1 MLISKP
7 KFKLAFISF
16 NASKNFT
23 KWKYKTEPSIY
34 ACLSQLND
42 SPTCVLAGVSIHDR
56 GFGFVQFAK
65 SEDAQKAKDGERGTK
80 LNGQVLGWHLTWL

>member
-1 MLISKP
+1 
-7 KFKLAFISF
+7 
-16 NASKNFT
+16 
-23 KWKYKTEPSIY
+23 
-34 ACLSQLND
+34 LND

-80 LNGQVLGWHLTWL
+80 LNGQVLGWHLTWLLLF